1 MIETFKEITQWQR
14 KTFPNQTALS
24 ATSHLVEE
32 VDELLIDLIEGAKTN
47 ARQEIADCFILLC
60 GIADKMDMDYHELM
74 FEVKTKMK
82 INKARQW
89 QAPDENGVI
98 RHKK

>member
-1 MIETFKEITQWQR
+1 MIEAFEEITQWQR
-14 KTFPNQTALS
+14 KTFPNSTALS
-24 ATSHLVEE
+24 ATFHLEDE
-32 VDELLIDLIEGAKTN
+32 VKELQVDLINQSANAKT
-47 ARQEIADCFILLC
+47 ELADCFILLC
-60 GIADKMDMDYHELM
+60 GIADKMDMSYYELM
-74 FEVKTKMK
+74 FEVKAKMK

>member
-1 MIETFKEITQWQR
+1 
-14 KTFPNQTALS
+14 
-24 ATSHLVEE
+24 
-32 VDELLIDLIEGAKTN
+32 
-47 ARQEIADCFILLC
+47 
-60 GIADKMDMDYHELM
+60 MDMDYHELM